1 MKFGTDGVRGVANT
15 ELTAEFALNLG
26 RAAAQVLS
34 RLGTGS
40 LVDTAPADGS
50 VADGSLVDVVVIG
63 GDTRESTPMF
73 RAALGA
79 GFAAEG
85 IDVIDL
91 GTATTP
97 MVAFEAQRL
106 GVMGA
111 VVSASHNPYSDNGI
125 KLFAPG
131 GTKLP
136 DEVEAA
142 IESALSAL
150 VAPTSAAGR
159 IGTHDE
165 AGPYTDHVLALL
177 DGRDLTG
184 VKVVLDAANGAGCA
198 IAPDVLRRSGADVI
212 VIADAPDGRNINDG
226 CGATHPELVAAAVV
240 EHGAD
245 LGVALDGDA
254 DRLIAVDHTGT
265 VVDGDHIIAIC
276 AADLRDRGRLANDT
290 VVVTVM
296 TNLGFRLAMEAAGI
310 NVVETGVGDRY
321 VLEALGAGG
330 HSLGGEQ
337 SGHVIFADHATTGD
351 GLLTAVALVDI
362 VKRSGRPLADHAA
375 AAMTSLPQVLVNV
388 RVAKRMADIAE
399 QLADDIATVEA
410 DLMSSSGGAG
420 RVLVRASGTEPL
432 IRVMVEAPTVEQA
445 QAAADRLAD
454 IARTRFS

>member
-15 ELTAEFALNLG
+15 ELTAGFALNLG

-34 RLGTGS
+34 RL
-40 LVDTAPADGS
+40 DTSSS
-50 VADGSLVDVVVIG
+50 VASKPVDVVVIG
-63 GDTRESTPMF
+63 GDTRESTPML

-85 IDVIDL
+85 VDVIDL

-111 VVSASHNPYSDNGI
+111 VVSASHNPYGDNGI
-125 KLFAPG
+125 KLFALG
-131 GTKLP
+131 GAKLT
-136 DEVEAA
+136 DDVEAR
-142 IESALSAL
+142 IESVLESL
-150 VAPTSAAGR
+150 GDPTGSAGR
-159 IGTHDE
+159 LGTHDD
-165 AGPYTDHVLALL
+165 AGPYSAHVLAFL
-177 DGRDLTG
+177 DGRDLAG
-184 VKVVLDAANGAGCA
+184 IKVVLDAANGAGCS
-198 IAPDVLRRSGADVI
+198 IAPDVLRAAGADVV
-212 VIADAPDGRNINDG
+212 VIAADPDGRNINDG

-240 EHGAD
+240 QHGAD

-254 DRLIAVDHTGT
+254 DRLIAVDGTGT

-276 AADLRDRGRLANDT
+276 AADLRGRGQLANDT

-296 TNLGFRLAMEAAGI
+296 TNLGFRLAMDVAGI

-351 GLLTAVALVDI
+351 GLLTAVALIDI
-362 VKRSGRPLADHAA
+362 VKRSERTLADIASD
-375 AAMTSLPQVLVNV
+375 AMTSLPQSLVNV
-388 RVAKRMADIAE
+388 RVGERVPDVAE
-399 QLADDIATVEA
+399 RLADEIAVVEA
-410 DLMSSSGGAG
+410 DLGATG
-420 RVLVRASGTEPL
+420 RVLVRPSGTEPL
-432 IRVMVEAPTVEQA
+432 IRVMVEAATPDQA
-445 QAAADRLAD
+445 QAAADQLAEV
-454 IARTRFS
+454 ARTKFA

>member
-34 RLGTGS
+34 RLGR
-40 LVDTAPADGS
+40 DAAP
-50 VADGSLVDVVVIG
+50 VDVVVIG

-79 GFAAEG
+79 GFAAQG
-85 IDVIDL
+85 VDVIDL

-111 VVSASHNPYSDNGI
+111 VVSASHNPFGDNGI

-136 DEVEAA
+136 DEVEAE
-142 IESALSAL
+142 IEAALGSL
-150 VAPTSAAGR
+150 SVPSGTAGR
-159 IGTHDE
+159 LGTHAD
-165 AGPYTDHVLALL
+165 AAPYSAHVLAILG
-177 DGRDLTG
+177 DRDLSG
-184 VKVVLDAANGAGCA
+184 VRVVLDAANGAGCA
-198 IAPDVLRRSGADVI
+198 IAPAVLRAAGADVM
-212 VIADAPDGRNINDG
+212 VIAADPDGRNINDG

-276 AADLRDRGRLANDT
+276 ASDLRGRGQLANDT

-296 TNLGFRLAMEAAGI
+296 TNLGFRLAMDAAGI

-321 VLEALGAGG
+321 VLEALGQGG

-351 GLLTAVALVDI
+351 GLLTAVALIDI
-362 VKRSGRPLADHAA
+362 VKRSRRALADIARD
-375 AAMTSLPQVLVNV
+375 AMTSLPQVLVNV
-388 RVAKRMADIAE
+388 RVGRRVPDVAE
-399 QLADDIATVEA
+399 RLADEIAAVEA
-410 DLMSSSGGAG
+410 DLGATG

-432 IRVMVEAPTVEQA
+432 VRVMVEAATAAQA
-445 QAAADRLAD
+445 QAVADQLAD
-454 IARTRFS
+454 VARIKFA